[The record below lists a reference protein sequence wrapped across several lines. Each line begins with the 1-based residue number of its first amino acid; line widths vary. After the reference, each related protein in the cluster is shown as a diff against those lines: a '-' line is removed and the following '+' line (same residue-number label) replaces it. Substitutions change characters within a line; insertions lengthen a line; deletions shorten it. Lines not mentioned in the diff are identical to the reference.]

1 MSTRTGGL
9 AARVLAA
16 GLALPLAAGAQPT
29 ASDESTQDFMDEI
42 IVAMQVV
49 LPPSLDEDRFQDPQ
63 QRAAILA
70 ALAKLA
76 SYGAGLESHGE
87 GGEAGFAFLSHS
99 LAQDTREVKRRYAAG
114 LYSQARFLLHHVT
127 DVCVACHSRLPDD
140 SVRPLGRVLITDAAV
155 KALPADERAQFEMAT
170 RQFDAAAIS
179 FEALFADPDASPADL
194 DLMGPFEGYLE
205 LCLRV
210 RHDPERAIRTFQR
223 FARRDDLPDRVRRNV
238 EAWIASLQQ
247 LRDAPPTGTALEQA
261 RTLISQAQDRDGFP
275 DDRRA
280 LVPFIAAS
288 GVLHRYV
295 STRTHPD
302 AATGEAYYR
311 LGLIEANVGRT
322 FWASETE
329 HYLEAAIRVGPA
341 EPYADDAFALLE
353 EFVVA
358 GYRGSP
364 GTQIPPSV
372 TEHLAAL
379 RELIDSAQGRE
390 P

>member
-1 MSTRTGGL
+1 MATRTGGL
-9 AARVLAA
+9 ARLVLAA
-16 GLALPLAAGAQPT
+16 WLVRPLAAEAQPPLPG
-29 ASDESTQDFMDEI
+29 ESTQAFMDEI
-42 IVAMQVV
+42 VFAMQVV

-63 QRAAILA
+63 RRAAILA

-76 SYGAGLESHGE
+76 SYGARLESHGE

-99 LAQDTREVKRRYAAG
+99 LAQDTREVHRRYATG
-114 LYSQARFLLHHVT
+114 RYSQARFLLHHVT
-127 DVCVACHSRLPDD
+127 DVCVACHSRLPED
-140 SVRPLGRVLITDAAV
+140 STRPLGRVLIADETV

-170 RQFDAAAIS
+170 RQFEAAAVS
-179 FEALFADPDASPADL
+179 FESLFTDPSASPGDM

-210 RHDPERAIRTFQR
+210 QHDPERAIRTF
-223 FARRDDLPDRVRRNV
+223 RRLAEREDLPDRVRLNIDT
-238 EAWIASLQQ
+238 WIVSLRQ
-247 LRDAPPTGTALEQA
+247 LRDAPLAGTALEQA
-261 RTLISQAQDRDGFP
+261 RALLAQAQDRERFP

-295 STRTHPD
+295 STQTEPG
-302 AATGEAYYR
+302 AATGEAYYL

-341 EPYADDAFALLE
+341 EPYADAAFALLE

-358 GYRGSP
+358 GYSGSAGSHVP
-364 GTQIPPSV
+364 ASV
-372 TEHLAAL
+372 IAHLAEL
-379 RELIDSAQGRE
+379 RELIDRAQAQE